1 MLKCSV
7 SYLIF
12 KLVIIYNVLFIG
24 LKVKW
29 FGLSF
34 IFSPNLATA
43 SLLSLVA
50 PVADSFHFP
59 FLILQTYG
67 QFLDSPPQMPPIKHR
82 FMVKLLILI
91 FYKP

>member
-24 LKVKW
+24 LGIKW

-34 IFSPNLATA
+34 IFPPTW
-43 SLLSLVA
+43 LLLVFPLFI
-50 PVADSFHFP
+50 PVAVFFSYSP
-59 FLILQTYG
+59 FLILQ
-67 QFLDSPPQMPPIKHR
+67 
-82 FMVKLLILI
+82 V
-91 FYKP
+91 